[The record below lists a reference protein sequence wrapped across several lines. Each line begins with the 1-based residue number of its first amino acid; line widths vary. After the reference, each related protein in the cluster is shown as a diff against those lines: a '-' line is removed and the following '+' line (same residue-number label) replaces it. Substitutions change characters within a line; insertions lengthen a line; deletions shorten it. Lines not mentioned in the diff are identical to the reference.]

1 MFINKYTENMN
12 KSKQLYLVCYDV
24 RDPHRLNKALHIVR
38 DYATGGQKSVFECY
52 LDSQQFHT
60 LRRRLQ
66 SCLAS
71 EDRAMITR
79 IHPQSVQV
87 FGKGIKPVGQTFIY
101 IA

>member
-1 MFINKYTENMN
+1 MN
-12 KSKQLYLVCYDV
+12 DSKQLYLVCYDV
-24 RDPHRLNKALHIVR
+24 RDSCRLNKALHIVR

-52 LDSQQFHT
+52 LDRQQFHT

-66 SCLAS
+66 NCLAS

-79 IHPQSVQV
+79 IYPESVQV
-87 FGKGIKPVGQTFIY
+87 FGKGVKPVGASFIY